1 MNFTDTLIV
10 LIVFTVNWFFFS
22 FIILIHI
29 KLCAKKKWKK
39 NEEKYPYFK
48 YPLYKKIFLIGLK
61 GALNPVVVVST
72 FILNIS
78 EILFIIFAVW
88 FMIAPNIIIS
98 YIIRVLSGIFVVS
111 FLLKLGSYGIC
122 PPEFK

>member
-1 MNFTDTLIV
+1 ME
-10 LIVFTVNWFFFS
+10 
-22 FIILIHI
+22 
-29 KLCAKKKWKK
+29 K

-111 FLLKLGSYGIC
+111 FLLKLGSYGLC